1 MCLLEG
7 KKCLTFATT
16 KSSCVIILMELY
28 HELVIKINFDELS
41 RIIKGIYVMN
51 LDTKPTADFKTI
63 MLFRCT
69 TRNYAEKFIKTGNIR
84 FGNPSE
90 WIDYYK
96 KNGDGR
102 GDLLEGS
109 FASSDIYDDNL
120 VNTFKSLRTNV
131 TFIKDER
138 TGHFYFQS
146 QDVLKLRTFCVFG
159 LNTSLFPKSLEGEDK
174 NIYPTGNISK
184 QYFEDFWDK
193 TKEETEQLPDE
204 QKPVLL
210 IIKNPHEFFE
220 RLRQSLYKLGFKK
233 NDFIIQPVFYMDKHQ
248 QFLVNAPMPHELF
261 FKDNKF
267 NYQSEI
273 RVVLTPH
280 NPDLIKQLNDK
291 NGILD
296 IGCMQDIAEVQK
308 YYFSDFHMQLRGNKL
323 LFTLPEPIVTPI
335 TDPKE
340 VIRYIYQVYCDEL
353 PGTLNAEKREKLID
367 EAAKLLKNK
376 FDIPFYKDSLSFVID
391 GKIMSFIPQEIAKV
405 LFRHGY
411 NYFLQEKYEQSIDQY
426 NKALEMD
433 PQYAAAWYNRAV
445 CYHRLGKYENMF
457 SDMEKAISLDPENQK
472 YIRERNEQIRLH
484 GNGLTEIK

>member
-1 MCLLEG
+1 
-7 KKCLTFATT
+7 
-16 KSSCVIILMELY
+16 
-28 HELVIKINFDELS
+28 
-41 RIIKGIYVMN
+41 
-51 LDTKPTADFKTI
+51 
-63 MLFRCT
+63 
-69 TRNYAEKFIKTGNIR
+69 
-84 FGNPSE
+84 
-90 WIDYYK
+90 
-96 KNGDGR
+96 
-102 GDLLEGS
+102 
-109 FASSDIYDDNL
+109 
-120 VNTFKSLRTNV
+120 
-131 TFIKDER
+131 
-138 TGHFYFQS
+138 
-146 QDVLKLRTFCVFG
+146 
-159 LNTSLFPKSLEGEDK
+159 
-174 NIYPTGNISK
+174 
-184 QYFEDFWDK
+184 
-193 TKEETEQLPDE
+193 
-204 QKPVLL
+204 
-210 IIKNPHEFFE
+210 
-220 RLRQSLYKLGFKK
+220 
-233 NDFIIQPVFYMDKHQ
+233 
-248 QFLVNAPMPHELF
+248 
-261 FKDNKF
+261 
-267 NYQSEI
+267 
-273 RVVLTPH
+273 
-280 NPDLIKQLNDK
+280 
-291 NGILD
+291 
-296 IGCMQDIAEVQK
+296 
-308 YYFSDFHMQLRGNKL
+308 MQLRGNKL